1 MIIEVRIGK
10 NKYKL
15 IRISYNEKDI
25 IGQLNKGLKSNKKL
39 WLSDNYPKLG
49 WNK

>member
-1 MIIEVRIGK
+1 
-10 NKYKL
+10 L

-25 IGQLNKGLKSNKKL
+25 IGQLEKGLLTSRPKEL
-39 WLSDNYPKLG
+39 WLSDNYPKAG